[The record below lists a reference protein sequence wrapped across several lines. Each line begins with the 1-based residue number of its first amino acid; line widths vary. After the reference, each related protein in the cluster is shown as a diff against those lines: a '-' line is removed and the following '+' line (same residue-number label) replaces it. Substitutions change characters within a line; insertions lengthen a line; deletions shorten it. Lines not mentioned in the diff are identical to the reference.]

1 MRQARGNPQPMTRSK
16 LRSSARAS
24 YWGALVVL
32 TSACLLPLRASAVPV
47 FANGQGGA
55 NCALCHTVVPQL
67 NRYGRYVLMTNFSR
81 GLNRHLQMMQNRS
94 LPLALEATA
103 YASHPAPT
111 GLPALSS
118 SLVQWLSAGF
128 LGKEV
133 SYFASVPMVSGG
145 FPASSV
151 DQLWVADNAFARGNG
166 SLQIGRFATPIFAPW
181 ISQSL
186 SLSGYGI
193 ASMQVG
199 SNAAT
204 LADNRWG
211 ASYTQVGANGLIGN
225 VAYLAGNAPLE
236 NALSTTAEGTAWSA
250 SLQFL
255 SPEKHWSGGL
265 ATLVGSN
272 PQSDGTIDRYS
283 REAALASYDIG
294 RFDLLAIGTIGH
306 DTRPLPLSNANST
319 SKAYSLETV
328 YAARSWL
335 HLDTRYERI
344 NDGLGNV
351 TANYIFDVA
360 LDLRPNLVLT
370 VEDLARP
377 GATPIAQYQLL
388 WAGPWFRNRMPPG
401 TMQPAP
407 SLQGLS
413 AARARALENGRSIFY
428 TGKDLAG
435 VRIHGPDPLRVYQSC
450 AVCHQPTGVGGV
462 RLPDG
467 AISAQLGPHA
477 HMRDN
482 MGVSSEAN
490 AMAGMPGMPGMAGMP
505 GMSAPAKRWSIA
517 DFERAI
523 SQGVDNM
530 GMTLSPVMPR
540 WQMSKRDLHDI
551 SLYVLTQLHP
561 HG

>member
-1 MRQARGNPQPMTRSK
+1 MTISAS
-16 LRSSARAS
+16 RSSARAS
-24 YWGALVVL
+24 FLGALVL
-32 TSACLLPLRASAVPV
+32 LASACLLPLRASAVPV

-67 NRYGRYVLMTNFSR
+67 SGYGRYVLMTNFSR

-94 LPLALEATA
+94 LPIALEATA
-103 YASHPAPT
+103 NASNPAAT

-145 FPASSV
+145 FPAASV
-151 DQLWVADNAFARGNG
+151 DQLWVADNAFDRGNG
-166 SLQIGRFATPIFAPW
+166 SLQIGRFATPVFAPW

-225 VAYLAGNAPLE
+225 VAYLAGNGPIE
-236 NALSTTAEGTAWSA
+236 NALATVDEGSAWSA

-272 PQSDGTIDRYS
+272 LNSGGAIDRYT

-306 DTRPLPLSNANST
+306 DTLPLPLSAASST
-319 SKAYSLETV
+319 SKAYSLETI
-328 YAARSWL
+328 YAPLSWL

-344 NDGLGNV
+344 NDGLGND
-351 TANYIFDVA
+351 TTNYIVDAA
-360 LDLRPNLVLT
+360 LDLRPNIVLT

-377 GATPIAQYQLL
+377 GATPITQYQLL

-401 TMQPAP
+401 TMQPTP
-407 SLQGLS
+407 DLHGLS
-413 AARARALENGRSIFY
+413 AAHARALENGRSIFY

-435 VRIHGPDPLRVYQSC
+435 VRIHGPDPLRAYQSC

-467 AISAQLGPHA
+467 AISAELGPHA

-482 MGVSSEAN
+482 MGVSSATN
-490 AMAGMPGMPGMAGMP
+490 AMAGMP
-505 GMSAPAKRWSIA
+505 GMSAPAKPWSIA

-523 SQGVDNM
+523 AHGVDNT
-530 GMTLSPVMPR
+530 GMALSPVMPR

-551 SLYVLTQLHP
+551 ALYVLTQLHP